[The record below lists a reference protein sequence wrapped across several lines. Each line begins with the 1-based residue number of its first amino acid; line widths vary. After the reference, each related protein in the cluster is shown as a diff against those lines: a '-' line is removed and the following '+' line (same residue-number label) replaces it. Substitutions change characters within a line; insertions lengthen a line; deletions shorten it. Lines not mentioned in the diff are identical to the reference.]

1 MTRVTLHRHGDVAVI
16 EIDNPPVNATSQAVR
31 QGLKDAI
38 AEAVTDTTIAAV
50 VIAGAGRTF
59 TAGGDIAEFGKP
71 PREPHLPDVLDL
83 IEASAKPVV
92 VAWHGTALGG
102 GCEIGL
108 AGHRRIIAG
117 GGQVGLPEVKLGL
130 LPGAGGTQRLP
141 RLIGAVAALDIIA
154 TGRMVPAQEALA
166 LGLVDAIADDDL
178 LDEAITLARSLIG
191 TVPDRVSVRRAVA
204 PDAQHWEAAMQKVRR
219 AARGQVA
226 PLRAIELVSLAITQ
240 PFAEGRLMERQVFFE
255 LMASDASR
263 ALRHL
268 FRAEREA
275 SRLPELA
282 GVAPRELKEI
292 GVIGAGTMG
301 AGIAVAFLDAGYRV
315 RLLETGQDALDA
327 GVARIAG
334 LYDRSLRSG
343 RLDPAGKDDRLSRLK
358 STTQLPDLAPC
369 DLVIEAVFED
379 MQVKLALLDRLVA
392 VLPASAIIATNTSYL
407 DIEQMA
413 DAIRGPERFVGLHFF
428 SPAHVM
434 KLLEIVRGRRTGT
447 EVLATAFALGRKL
460 GKVAVVSGVCEGFI
474 GNRIL
479 AKYRDQCAF
488 MLEEGALPH
497 EIDAAMEAFGM
508 AMGPFAVQDLAGL
521 DIAWALRKRLAA
533 SCPADVRDVP
543 LLDRLCEAGRFGQKV
558 GRGWYRYED
567 GKRLPDPEVGAL
579 VHAHAA
585 GAGLVRDPLSVGD
598 IQDRLVAVIVNEGLK
613 IVAEGIAARPLDVD
627 LVLVNGYGFPA
638 WRGGPMF
645 HADLVGPPA
654 ILARA
659 RESATRDGR
668 GFELAPL
675 LERLVAEGR
684 SIDSLNG

>member
-1 MTRVTLHRHGDVAVI
+1 MAMTRVTLTCVTLHRHGDVAVI

-31 QGLKDAI
+31 QALKDAF
-38 AEAVTDTTIAAV
+38 AEVGADAAIAAV

-59 TAGGDIAEFGKP
+59 TAGGDITEFGKP
-71 PREPHLPDVLDL
+71 PAAPHLPDVLDM
-83 IEASAKPVV
+83 IEASDKPVV
-92 VAWHGTALGG
+92 AAWHGTALGG

-108 AGHRRIIAG
+108 AAHRRIIAN

-154 TGRMVPAQEALA
+154 TGRMVSAQDALS

-178 LDEAITLARSLIG
+178 RQEAITLARSLIG
-191 TVPDRVSVRRAVA
+191 SLPDRVSVRPAVV
-204 PDAQHWEAAMQKVRR
+204 PDAEAWEAVTLKVRR
-219 AARGQVA
+219 AARGQIA
-226 PLRAIELVSLAITQ
+226 PLRAIDLVALSMSV
-240 PFAEGRLMERQVFFE
+240 PFDKGRALERQTFLE
-255 LMASDASR
+255 LMASDTSR

-268 FRAEREA
+268 FLAERAA

-282 GVAPRELKEI
+282 GVAPRQLKNI

-301 AGIAVAFLDAGYRV
+301 AGIAVAFLDAGFRV
-315 RLLETGQDALDA
+315 RLLETGQPALDA
-327 GVARIAG
+327 GVARIDG

-343 RLDPAGKDDRLSRLK
+343 RLDMTGKQERLSRLLP
-358 STTQLPDLAPC
+358 TTQLSDLAPC

-379 MQVKLALLDRLVA
+379 MQVKLALLDRLAA
-392 VLPASAIIATNTSYL
+392 VLPADAIIATNTSYL

-413 DAIRGPERFVGLHFF
+413 DAVSGPERLVGLHFF

-434 KLLEIVRGRRTGT
+434 KLLEIVRGRRTAT

-460 GKVAVVSGVCEGFI
+460 GKVAVVSGVCDGFI

-521 DIAWALRKRLAA
+521 DIAWARRKRLNA
-533 SCPADVRDVP
+533 SRPADVRDVP
-543 LLDRLCEAGRFGQKV
+543 LLDRLCEEGRFGQKA
-558 GRGWYRYED
+558 GRGWYR
-567 GKRLPDPEVGAL
+567 
-579 VHAHAA
+579 
-585 GAGLVRDPLSVGD
+585 
-598 IQDRLVAVIVNEGLK
+598 
-613 IVAEGIAARPLDVD
+613 
-627 LVLVNGYGFPA
+627 
-638 WRGGPMF
+638 
-645 HADLVGPPA
+645 
-654 ILARA
+654 
-659 RESATRDGR
+659 
-668 GFELAPL
+668 
-675 LERLVAEGR
+675 
-684 SIDSLNG
+684 